1 MKPMIA
7 TVLILFVP
15 VMVAAEHR
23 TAAPATRC
31 AVQDKK
37 NSLPAVPLL
46 SPAICGK
53 SNLLLKLGEQ
63 SIGNETFE
71 IKCQPDGGYN
81 ATGHTQLK
89 LPGASTDLTTTIDL
103 DKAGSPTS
111 SIAKGTVAGSAFEQ
125 SVVIKN
131 GTATVTTNGQS
142 RELPFKEG
150 SALLGGNIFF
160 MFQFAIAR
168 YDASRG
174 GPQEISIFPN
184 ASITIERVGRDAL
197 TPAKRS
203 AGVLTFDRYDVTA
216 NGAGLVVWFDS
227 TGRLAALAV
236 PVQNF
241 GVVRDDYADELE
253 AAFKGALAAKFK
265 AVEPDYSAP
274 PGAAFTAEEVIV
286 QGKGF
291 TLAGTLLLP
300 KSKGPFPAV
309 ITITGSGQQ
318 TRDERLPLPGLEK
331 YRLFGQIAEALAARG
346 IAVLRVDDRG
356 VGKSTGIQTLTSATT
371 ADFADDVRA
380 QVEYLRSRREIDPRR
395 IALAGHSEGGLIA
408 PMVAASDPQIAAIVL
423 MAGTAKRGDVVLGF
437 QINYQLDVDTTLTP
451 EAKATRRAEGLDQI
465 RKVVEG
471 GDTSK
476 LPELMRSVWMKFF
489 LTYDPLPAI
498 AKVRQPVLILQGE
511 IDQQVTADQAPMIEN
526 AARAAGN
533 KDVSVRL
540 YPGLNHLFLP
550 AKTGSPSEYTSL
562 STSTIGDDIIKQ
574 MGDWLVEKLKVG
586 K

>member
-7 TVLILFVP
+7 IVLILCAPMLIV
-15 VMVAAEHR
+15 AEHR
-23 TAAPATRC
+23 TASATPM
-31 AVQDKK
+31 AVQDK
-37 NSLPAVPLL
+37 NNPVPAVPLL
-46 SPAICGK
+46 SPSICGK
-53 SNLLLKLGEQ
+53 SNLLFKLGEQ

-71 IKCQPDGGYN
+71 IRCQPGGGYS
-81 ATGHTQLK
+81 ALGHTELK
-89 LPGASTDLTTTIDL
+89 VPGASTDLTTTVEL

-111 SIAKGTVAGSAFEQ
+111 STARGTVAGSAFEQ

-131 GTATVTTNGQS
+131 GTATITTNGKS
-142 RELPFKEG
+142 RDLPFKEG

-168 YDASRG
+168 YDAGRG

-184 ASITIERVGRDAL
+184 GSITVERAGRDAL
-197 TPAKRS
+197 TPAGRS

-216 NGAGLVVWFDS
+216 RGIGLVVWFDS

-241 GVVRDDYADELE
+241 GVVREDYVGELE
-253 AAFKGALAAKFK
+253 AAFKGALAAKMK

-274 PGAAFTAEEVIV
+274 PGAPFTAEEVTV
-286 QGKGF
+286 QTKGF

-356 VGKSTGIQTLTSATT
+356 VGRSTGLQTLVSATS

-380 QVEYLRSRREIDPRR
+380 QVEYLRSRREIDPKR
-395 IALAGHSEGGLIA
+395 IALTGHSEGGIIA
-408 PMVAASDPQIAAIVL
+408 PMVAASDPNIAAIVL
-423 MAGTAKRGDVVLGF
+423 MAGTAQRGDAVLGY

-451 EAKATRRAEGLDQI
+451 EVKATRRAEGLDQI

-476 LPELMRSVWMKFF
+476 MPELMRSAWMKFF

-511 IDQQVTADQAPMIEN
+511 IDRQVTADQAPMIEK

-533 KDVSVRL
+533 KDVTVRL

-550 AKTGSPSEYTSL
+550 AKTGSPAEYTSL
-562 STSTIGDDIIKQ
+562 STSTIGDDVIRQ
-574 MGDWLVEKLKVG
+574 MGDWLVEKLKVS